1 MKVIRVLVLEL
12 PGYDLFTAAVIDS
25 GICYLTIL
33 QGHREERHYKKEIF
47 LVVRWLGA
55 DNKTVKPRTPTQ
67 STDNI
72 HRSFYLIVYAKISSL
87 FSHFVFLSLN
97 APTLYLCFL
106 FSVPVLYHI
115 LAKLHKETWNL
126 IEFCKTK
133 QL

>member
-33 QGHREERHYKKEIF
+33 QGHREERHYKKEIC

-55 DNKTVKPRTPTQ
+55 DNKTAKPRTPTQ

-72 HRSFYLIVYAKISSL
+72 HRSFCLIVYAKISSL
-87 FSHFVFLSLN
+87 FSHSV
-97 APTLYLCFL
+97 
-106 FSVPVLYHI
+106 FSVSIHPPYIFASAFACFQSLFCTASLQNYI
-115 LAKLHKETWNL
+115 KKLGTS
-126 IEFCKTK
+126 
-133 QL
+133 